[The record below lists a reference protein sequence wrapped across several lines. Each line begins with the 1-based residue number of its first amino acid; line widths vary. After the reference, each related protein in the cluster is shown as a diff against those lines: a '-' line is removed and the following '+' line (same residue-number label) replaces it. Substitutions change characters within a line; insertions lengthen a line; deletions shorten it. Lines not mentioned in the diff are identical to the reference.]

1 MLRSM
6 RPLIQRGFKVTM
18 KYAIPCL
25 HHVRESPHLSRRIP
39 SKFRKY
45 KRAIGRPRT
54 HLLNF
59 SFAFIVLLLLFFFF
73 FLFLFSASKNDD
85 SLMFKGRMC
94 LYRFIVIA
102 QSLDEFPPFL
112 FLGSNS
118 LNIWDPY
125 YSHAHGLLLL
135 ATLL

>member
-6 RPLIQRGFKVTM
+6 RPLIQRGFKVTI

-25 HHVRESPHLSRRIP
+25 HHVRESP
-39 SKFRKY
+39 KFVSV
-45 KRAIGRPRT
+45 
-54 HLLNF
+54 H
-59 SFAFIVLLLLFFFF
+59 SFEVSQIQARNWQTSNAFVKFPICFHSSSSPFFFF
-73 FLFLFSASKNDD
+73 FFLFSASKNDD
-85 SLMFKGRMC
+85 SLMFKGRLC

-102 QSLDEFPPFL
+102 QSLDEFPLFL

-118 LNIWDPY
+118 SNIWDPY